1 MNMSL
6 GDISETV
13 TAILTASA
21 ADLVNKGS
29 LAEMVAGLELL
40 RNKTPNMRHEMF
52 YWTRMQKNSLA
63 EVDYIETLGGKVM
76 PIEVKAEV
84 QGGMKSLWSMMREK
98 KLTNAY
104 RLSLENFGQLDYCD
118 TEAENAI
125 RHVQICPLYAISLI
139 K

>member
-63 EVDYIETLGGKVM
+63 EVDYIESLGGKVM